1 LGATNIILNES
12 DNEYLV
18 ESQIND
24 ENDERRIPIDQEIK
38 SQPNEDDNFINYSK
52 FCFPPSP
59 RATKSSSSSSKTS
72 SPLMLRRGL
81 NNPFKVELKTK
92 LKLEMDKVGSSRKCN
107 KFVSFETAERQEYYD
122 FLFSADVASPSL
134 EVPEIFNL
142 FGSTSSLVNQ
152 TNHSVSEIERGN
164 SGKSLTN
171 TNNHNL
177 NNIVKTP
184 SSSFITKKND
194 LKEHIPLPGI
204 FTKRNKFLNK
214 KSVSGDDS

>member
-1 LGATNIILNES
+1 MGAINFISNES
-12 DNEYLV
+12 DNEILV
-18 ESQIND
+18 ESQIN
-24 ENDERRIPIDQEIK
+24 EKNDEKEIPIDQEIE
-38 SQPNEDDNFINYSK
+38 SNEDDSSINYSK

-59 RATKSSSSSSKTS
+59 RAAKSSSSSSKTS

-81 NNPFKVELKTK
+81 NNPFKAELKTK
-92 LKLEMDKVGSSRKCN
+92 LKLEMDKVGSSRRCN

-152 TNHSVSEIERGN
+152 SNHSVNDIERGN
-164 SGKSLTN
+164 SGKITSITN
-171 TNNHNL
+171 SRNVNNL
-177 NNIVKTP
+177 VKTP
-184 SSSFITKKND
+184 SSPFVTKKND
-194 LKEHIPLPGI
+194 LKEQIPLPGI

-214 KSVSGDDS
+214 KSVPNSGDDS